1 MLRWDSEASP
11 VGTAVFAAAAAEGS
25 GLSVTVK
32 GSALASLVP
41 NGPASLSLV
50 LGDAGVARGADVLLA
65 RSVHLATATPREELL
80 PARRERPDV
89 HHTFRQ
95 PEKRVNALFPLLGV
109 AAAVGLGAVALRAP
123 ARSLLDP
130 ATLSGV
136 TATRVAFF
144 SALTATM
151 ALLAVFW
158 LRLTLTQTLVP
169 LAALLSVV
177 SITGRGLGPAKAKS
191 L

>member
-1 MLRWDSEASP
+1 MTAVDFVAATSAGPVVPEQAMLRWDSEASP

-32 GSALASLVP
+32 SSAVAPLVP

-50 LGDAGVARGADVLLA
+50 LGDAGVAKGADVLLA

-95 PEKRVNALFPLLGV
+95 PEKRVNAL
-109 AAAVGLGAVALRAP
+109 
-123 ARSLLDP
+123 
-130 ATLSGV
+130 
-136 TATRVAFF
+136 
-144 SALTATM
+144 ALTVTM

-177 SITGRGLGPAKAKS
+177 SFTGRGLGPAKAKS